1 MTPEEREELRKK
13 RASDMESEIQ
23 EMDQIYTKEDE
34 VGESESSIGD
44 EISPAIEEAAPAV
57 ETTTEVVEASL
68 PNVSEASSDEP
79 SDYDF
84 SFINDLAREAT
95 IKQSEASTSLEASQ
109 PTTVATPIHR
119 PAVATVQEMEEAFNS
134 PEKFLELLTKVEQRA
149 TEAALLQLPKVSR
162 QVAIQVIDHA
172 EMVSKFYQANPEL
185 VPYKDFV
192 SYCARQVEASHVD
205 WPREKV
211 LEETARLAKSRL
223 PSLVRASRA
232 SQPKPALPGGG
243 RVSQRRSSVG
253 RTLSALEQDIANMP
267 DSF

>member
-1 MTPEEREELRKK
+1 MTPEEREELQKK

-23 EMDQIYTKEDE
+23 EMDQIYTRKEEVEGSEISTVDE
-34 VGESESSIGD
+34 VSSV
-44 EISPAIEEAAPAV
+44 AEEAPMV
-57 ETTTEVVEASL
+57 ETTSKVVEASQPEL
-68 PNVSEASSDEP
+68 PGASTDEP
-79 SDYDF
+79 TDYDF

-95 IKQSEASTSLEASQ
+95 IKQSEASASSEASQ
-109 PTTVATPIHR
+109 PTVVATPTPR
-119 PAVATVQEMEEAFNS
+119 PAIATVPEMEEAFNS
-134 PEKFLELLTKVEQRA
+134 PEKFLELLARVEQRA

-192 SYCARQVEASHVD
+192 SFCARQVEASHVD

-223 PSLVRASRA
+223 PSWVRASRA

-253 RTLSALEQDIANMP
+253 GTLSALEQDIANMP